1 MNSGTSRLM
10 RRPAAAEAHAI
21 RAAARVIT
29 SLDRPIAEGEG
40 ATLAA
45 LLPGEAADVGFEE
58 VHVSLLGSTL
68 REAVRSLPEPERQ
81 VLELRY
87 GLGGPPLSL
96 DAVSRRLGITRDRVK
111 RSEQAGLERLAAER
125 ELQALRDVA

>member
-1 MNSGTSRLM
+1 M
-10 RRPAAAEAHAI
+10 
-21 RAAARVIT
+21 
-29 SLDRPIAEGEG
+29 
-40 ATLAA
+40 
-45 LLPGEAADVGFEE
+45 LPGERAEVGFEE

-68 REAVRSLPEPERQ
+68 RAAVRSLPEPERQ

-87 GLGGPPLSL
+87 GLDGPPLSL

-111 RSEQAGLERLAAER
+111 RSEQAALERLAAER